1 MMDHRVSIGG
11 VNLMYVG
18 MRRVGGL
25 AIDNHDLGIVTGCQ
39 GIGCDVAIETR
50 EEGGNQFFVHK
61 LPGRMTFSN
70 ITLTRPIDESTS
82 RVAQWI
88 SNMAVEP
95 KRSTG
100 SIEAKEASGR
110 TIASWGLID
119 VIPVKWKGPQMSS
132 EGGSSNRGKRSRI
145 ASTIVI
151 VSSTDRVVCDSQD
164 TRAGSRTTR
173 SATSAAARLSRKH
186 SRLTSESAM

>member
-1 MMDHRVSIGG
+1 MSTLADPAVAVFFRVT
-11 VNLMYVG
+11 
-18 MRRVGGL
+18 
-25 AIDNHDLGIVTGCQ
+25 IDNHDLGIFTGCQ

-70 ITLTRPIDESTS
+70 ITLTRPIDESTA

-88 SNMAVEP
+88 TTMAVDP

-100 SIEAKEASGR
+100 SIEAKEASGK

-119 VIPVKWKGPQMSS
+119 VIPVKWKGPQLSS
-132 EGGSSNRGKRSRI
+132 EGGPK
-145 ASTIVI
+145 ASTETLEIAHHGFFEPG
-151 VSSTDRVVCDSQD
+151 QP
-164 TRAGSRTTR
+164 G
-173 SATSAAARLSRKH
+173 
-186 SRLTSESAM
+186 